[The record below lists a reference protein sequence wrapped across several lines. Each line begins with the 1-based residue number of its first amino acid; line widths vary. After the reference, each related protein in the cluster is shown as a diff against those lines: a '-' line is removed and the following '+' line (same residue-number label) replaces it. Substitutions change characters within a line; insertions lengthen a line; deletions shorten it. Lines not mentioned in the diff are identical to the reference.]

1 MSRPDWILK
10 GKEFYTARNAVPLV
24 DVEEIRKRAGEEIKQ
39 HNDDIL
45 RAMLVKLRWT
55 NPICDGCQKKDPDT
69 IRLLK
74 RCGRYVNLC
83 CDIADSA
90 HTTICSDVI
99 YLPIVPK
106 LANANTGLFT
116 NCGVVNLMVHQMKVL
131 NV

>member
-10 GKEFYTARNAVPLV
+10 GKEFHIARNAVPLV

-83 CDIADSA
+83 CDIASSA
-90 HTTICSDVI
+90 LIPLSGQMLFICLLFQN
-99 YLPIVPK
+99 LPTQTLVCSQIAVRS
-106 LANANTGLFT
+106 T
-116 NCGVVNLMVHQMKVL
+116 
-131 NV
+131 